1 MRRQGQEGFT
11 LIELVLAIAI
21 AGAIVVVVGMT
32 ITTLILNSQQP
43 SRQYTLLPQV
53 QNAGY
58 WISRDVQMSRNV
70 TAPGLSGFPLSIS
83 IPVDDDENNDYDIKY
98 VFSGNTTLIRQVRD
112 SSGNLTSE
120 TLIARYVDR
129 DITTF
134 GSDNTGANLYK
145 LTVRA
150 VIGEEA
156 VTASYE
162 VRQRLTAN

>member
-21 AGAIVVVVGMT
+21 AGAIVTVVGMT

-70 TAPGLSGFPLSIS
+70 TAPDPSGFPLSIS

-98 VFSGNTTLIRQVRD
+98 AFSGNTLIREVYD
-112 SSGNLTSE
+112 SSGNLTSQN
-120 TLIARYVDR
+120 LIAKYVDK

-134 GSDNTGANLYK
+134 DSDNTGASLYK
-145 LTVRA
+145 LTIRA
-150 VIGEEA
+150 VMGEEA

-162 VRQRLTAN
+162 MRQRLIAN